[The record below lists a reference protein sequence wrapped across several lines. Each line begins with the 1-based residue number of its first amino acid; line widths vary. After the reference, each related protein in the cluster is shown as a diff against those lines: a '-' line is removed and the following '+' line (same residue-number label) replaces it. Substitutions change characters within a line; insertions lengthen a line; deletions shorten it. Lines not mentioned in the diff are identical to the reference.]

1 MRHQSKRK
9 DIFMAHPAILVVDDD
24 QVILQSFARILERHG
39 YDVETAAT
47 GHEAIERCKK
57 GSYDVALLDI
67 KLPDMDGTQLLKELD
82 AMSGAMIKIMITGY
96 ASLDSAL
103 QSLLLEADAYVLKP
117 VEPDELLKVVTEAL
131 SERQTK

>member
-1 MRHQSKRK
+1 
-9 DIFMAHPAILVVDDD
+9 MAHPSILVVDDD
-24 QVILQSFARILERHG
+24 QVILQSFARILERR

-47 GHEAIERCKK
+47 GHEAIERCKN

-67 KLPDMDGTQLLKELD
+67 KLPDMDGTQLLKELQAVSD
-82 AMSGAMIKIMITGY
+82 AMIKIMVTGH

-117 VEPDELLKVVTEAL
+117 VEPDELLKVVAEAL
-131 SERQTK
+131 SKRQTK

>member
-1 MRHQSKRK
+1 MRHQSEGEV
-9 DIFMAHPAILVVDDD
+9 IFVAHATILVVDDD

-47 GHEAIERCKK
+47 GHEAIERSKN

-67 KLPDMDGTQLLKELD
+67 KLPDMDGTQLLKELHAVSD
-82 AMSGAMIKIMITGY
+82 TMVKIMVTGY

>member
-1 MRHQSKRK
+1 MKS
-9 DIFMAHPAILVVDDD
+9 PTILVVDDD
-24 QVILQSFARILERHG
+24 FVIRTSFARVLGEHG
-39 YDVETAAT
+39 YDVETVTSAQ
-47 GHEAIERCKK
+47 EAIERCKK
-57 GSYDVALLDI
+57 GSYDVALLDT

-96 ASLDSAL
+96 SSLDSAL
-103 QSLLLEADAYVLKP
+103 RSLLLEADAYVLKP

>member
-47 GHEAIERCKK
+47 GHEAIERCKN
-57 GSYDVALLDI
+57 GSYNVALLDI
-67 KLPDMDGTQLLKELD
+67 KLPDMDGTQLLKELHAVSD
-82 AMSGAMIKIMITGY
+82 TMVKIMVTGY

>member
-1 MRHQSKRK
+1 MKS
-9 DIFMAHPAILVVDDD
+9 PTILVVDDD
-24 QVILQSFARILERHG
+24 FVIRTSFARVLGKHG
-39 YDVETAAT
+39 YDVETVTSAQ
-47 GHEAIERCKK
+47 EAIERCKK

-67 KLPDMDGTQLLKELD
+67 KLPDMDGTQLLKELHAVSD
-82 AMSGAMIKIMITGY
+82 TMVKIMVTGY

>member
-1 MRHQSKRK
+1 
-9 DIFMAHPAILVVDDD
+9 MAHPTILVVDDD

-47 GHEAIERCKK
+47 GHEAIERCKNV
-57 GSYDVALLDI
+57 SYDVVLLDI
-67 KLPDMDGTQLLKELD
+67 KLPNIDGTQLLKELHAVSD
-82 AMSGAMIKIMITGY
+82 TMVKIMVTGY

>member
-1 MRHQSKRK
+1 
-9 DIFMAHPAILVVDDD
+9 MAHATILVVDDD

-47 GHEAIERCKK
+47 GHEAIERCKN
-57 GSYDVALLDI
+57 GLYDVALLDI
-67 KLPDMDGTQLLKELD
+67 KLPDMDGTQLLKELHAVSD
-82 AMSGAMIKIMITGY
+82 TMVKIMVTGY

-117 VEPDELLKVVTEAL
+117 VEPDELLKVVAEAL